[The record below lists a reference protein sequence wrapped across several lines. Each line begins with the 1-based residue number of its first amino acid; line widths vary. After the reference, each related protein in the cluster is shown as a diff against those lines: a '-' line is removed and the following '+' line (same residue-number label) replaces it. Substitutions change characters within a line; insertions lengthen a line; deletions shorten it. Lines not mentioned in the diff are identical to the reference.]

1 MTIRD
6 FFRAG
11 SIRRENEDLASRLR
25 SMEAECDRLR
35 ARLGEA
41 AVMNLVTLRE
51 ATDRAR
57 REGADAQA
65 NAAARQAD
73 LVAVEAELG
82 EKRARI
88 VETNGKRRPGT
99 LHTSD

>member
-1 MTIRD
+1 
-6 FFRAG
+6 
-11 SIRRENEDLASRLR
+11 
-25 SMEAECDRLR
+25 MEAECDRLR